1 MLRKKEQTVNEF
13 NQVVGG
19 NSLTKEAWKRLKKN
33 KMAVFGMV
41 VVIIYAIISSAKIQK
56 ENKDN

>member
-13 NQVVGG
+13 NQVVVG

-41 VVIIYAIISSAKIQK
+41 VVIIYAIISYLFPNFLRTSG
-56 ENKDN
+56 